1 MYKNHTTGGMRWEG
15 WDEKSGAREMR
26 WEGWER
32 RDGKDQRDERDGMLE
47 MGWDVRDVL

>member
-1 MYKNHTTGGMRWEG
+1 MRWEG

-26 WEGWER
+26 WERWER